1 MNWYFITYEDNSD
14 IESLKRRVGDIL
26 RFLRK
31 PPSVGEAGRLW
42 NTDAWKGRRVG
53 VGRGRETH
61 KDPTWTKMFPKR
73 AIISPLSTQ
82 RKYPFLLS
90 ASIWHG
96 NCPSEIP
103 SAKES
108 ISQGAKFPRETEAGH
123 FPRRPIPRDTIFQG
137 KSSSDS
143 NILVASPVK

>member
-1 MNWYFITYEDNSD
+1 
-14 IESLKRRVGDIL
+14 LKHGHLKGKEGGGGGGGRG
-26 RFLRK
+26 
-31 PPSVGEAGRLW
+31 GEA
-42 NTDAWKGRRVG
+42 
-53 VGRGRETH
+53 H
-61 KDPTWTKMFPKR
+61 KDLTGTKRFTKR
-73 AIISPLSTQ
+73 AIISLLSIQ
-82 RKYPFLLS
+82 KKYPFSLS
-90 ASIWHG
+90 VSIWHG